1 MNLCIYFAV
10 FLQSPML
17 ACYGSRIFQILCL
30 VLLLYKSENTFCPLP
45 QPNARM
51 DASGIDHRRQRCSG
65 RTEASR
71 DRLLLG
77 NFEILSAVVLFATN
91 LQTGADE
98 SPRTSLHCRA
108 NWICSGADD
117 RTRNHA
123 GARPA
128 CYLAHAGYST
138 CCGVSEWCEDG
149 TPRCCFP
156 SSERFDHSNCPYL
169 FFPLLIGIAWQRSPD
184 CCKWQCGTAVFCFSD
199 LCISG
204 TQPTIS
210 DSV

>member
-169 FFPLLIGIAWQRSPD
+169 FFPLLIGIA
-184 CCKWQCGTAVFCFSD
+184 
-199 LCISG
+199 
-204 TQPTIS
+204 
-210 DSV
+210 